1 MSIRWLGTKTI
12 QLDTV
17 KLPTG
22 FAKRKKEPHVKELA
36 RSIERGGVISLP
48 VVRAKP
54 RELVAGGDRLAAL
67 MLLNV
72 TRHEVRL
79 VEGTDAELRI
89 LTLEENVR
97 RRRND
102 NYDAMTA
109 ELVELTG
116 EQIEER
122 RAEEPELPVNV
133 TGNSEEPP
141 RKAGRPKTAKGE
153 AREIVAAATCRTPEA
168 VRQAEKRAKAEGR
181 EEAIE
186 PHAPMPPPVD
196 TFDLELAES
205 VVRDLFPNVRVVQET
220 LREAGKKV
228 DAALRL
234 LTMNLKDGP
243 ALSQAAYS
251 RTWQAVHDAADAIRR
266 ATPESVC
273 PWCKC
278 QLNRVDMC
286 GGCACGFVS
295 SMQLEGIAPELL
307 ERGAAAKVPDGRG
320 GFKLL
325 MPPPSRSLVKTAKA
339 ARELRIENEAGEDI
353 TPPDEGPIHRGDI
366 GELDDRAE
374 DAEELL
380 F

>member
-1 MSIRWLGTKTI
+1 MKWVGSKVI

-17 KLPTG
+17 KLPAG

-36 RSIERGGVISLP
+36 KSIQRGGVISLP

-54 RELVAGGDRLAAL
+54 RDLVAGGDRLAAL
-67 MLLNV
+67 MLLGI

-79 VEGTDAELRI
+79 VEGTDQELRI

-97 RRRND
+97 RRRSD

-122 RAEEPELPVNV
+122 RAEEPEELPANL
-133 TGNSEEPP
+133 TGNEEPEP
-141 RKAGRPKTAKGE
+141 RKAGRPKSAKGE
-153 AREIVAAATCRTPEA
+153 ARELVAAATGRTPEA
-168 VRQAEKRAKAEGR
+168 VRQAEKRAKAEEKAS
-181 EEAIE
+181 EEPA
-186 PHAPMPPPVD
+186 AGVPMPAPVD
-196 TFDLELAES
+196 TFDVELAES
-205 VVRDLFPNVRVVQET
+205 VMRDLFPNVRVVQET

-228 DAALRL
+228 DASLRL
-234 LTMNLKDGP
+234 ITLNLKNGP
-243 ALSQAAYS
+243 ALSMAAFS

-278 QLNRVDMC
+278 QLHRFAACNGC
-286 GGCACGFVS
+286 GGTGFVS
-295 SMQLEGIAPELL
+295 GGALEGIAPELL
-307 ERGAAAKVPDGRG
+307 ERGPEAKVPTGFG
-320 GFKLL
+320 GFESATGPKGGAPKNKPAKGARKL
-325 MPPPSRSLVKTAKA
+325 RF
-339 ARELRIENEAGEDI
+339 ENESGQEL
-353 TPPDEGPIHRGDI
+353 TPIEEEPI
-366 GELDDRAE
+366 
-374 DAEELL
+374 

>member
-1 MSIRWLGTKTI
+1 
-12 QLDTV
+12 V
-17 KLPTG
+17 PTG

-54 RELVAGGDRLAAL
+54 RDLVAGGDRLAAL
-67 MLLNV
+67 MLLGI

-79 VEGTDAELRI
+79 VEGTDQELRI

-97 RRRND
+97 RRRSD

-122 RAEEPELPVNV
+122 RADEQEELPANLA
-133 TGNSEEPP
+133 TNSESEPT
-141 RKAGRPKTAKGE
+141 RGRGRPKTAKGE
-153 AREIVAAATCRTPEA
+153 AREQVAAATGRTPEA
-168 VRQAEKRAKAEGR
+168 VRQAEKRAKAEEKAA
-181 EEAIE
+181 EEPA
-186 PHAPMPPPVD
+186 AGVPMPAPVD

-228 DAALRL
+228 DASLRL
-234 LTMNLKDGP
+234 ITLNLKNGP
-243 ALSQAAYS
+243 ALSMAAFS

-278 QLNRVDMC
+278 QLHRVEIC
-286 GGCACGFVS
+286 GACVCGFVS
-295 SMQLEGIAPELL
+295 GMALEGIAPELL
-307 ERGAAAKVPDGRG
+307 ERGSSAKVPDGRG
-320 GFKLL
+320 GFESATGPKGGA
-325 MPPPSRSLVKTAKA
+325 PKNKPAKA
-339 ARELRIENEAGEDI
+339 PRKLRIENEAGQEL
-353 TPPDEGPIHRGDI
+353 TPIEEEPI
-366 GELDDRAE
+366 
-374 DAEELL
+374 